1 MERSHPRGYS
11 PRINA
16 TESSNDSFRCK
27 MRCVEMPGHGKS
39 RQVSMWQ
46 MYIFSPLQVFFDA
59 RTSTILLKNVA

>member
-1 MERSHPRGYS
+1 
-11 PRINA
+11 
-16 TESSNDSFRCK
+16 